1 MPRLPRSTIKIRR
14 VHPRPD
20 GVIDPSPVETPEE
33 WWRSVLS
40 ERERAEIAER
50 PRSKQGAPAGFY
62 AHPSD
67 RMLRYWVA
75 ALHEGELEDCRAA
88 CRTIE
93 IAEIVLAYELARSS
107 SPHLRIFSHD
117 APPSPGPTL
126 FAMCDVWTDDNL
138 HVDFRVAATSNMG
151 SIALVLRKAAEQYP
165 GRIITTRQGT
175 RVIERIG

>member
-14 VHPRPD
+14 VYPRAD
-20 GVIDPSPVETPEE
+20 GVIESSPVETPEE
-33 WWRSVLS
+33 WWRAVLS
-40 ERERAEIAER
+40 DRQRAEIAER
-50 PRSKQGAPAGFY
+50 PRSKSGAPAGFY

-67 RMLRYWVA
+67 HMLCYWVA
-75 ALHEGELEDCRAA
+75 ELHDGDLADCRAA

-93 IAEIVLAYELARSS
+93 VAEIVLAYEIARGGTS
-107 SPHLRIFSHD
+107 LKIFCHD
-117 APPSPGPTL
+117 APPAPGPTL
-126 FAMCDVWTDDNL
+126 FAICDVWTDDNL
-138 HVDFRVAATSNMG
+138 HIDFRVAATSNMG